1 MEKKLRT
8 GELAAAARVSR
19 ETLRYYER
27 IGILPEPERSA
38 SGYRRYPREAV
49 GRLQFVSRAQELG
62 FTLAE
67 IDELLELR
75 VEDVEACGEV
85 RERAA
90 AKLASVEA
98 KAADLRRI
106 AGSLRSLINQ
116 CESREPTVECPILD
130 ALEGDA

>member
-75 VEDVEACGEV
+75 VDDVEACGEV
-85 RERAA
+85 RERTT

-98 KAADLRRI
+98 KVADLRRI